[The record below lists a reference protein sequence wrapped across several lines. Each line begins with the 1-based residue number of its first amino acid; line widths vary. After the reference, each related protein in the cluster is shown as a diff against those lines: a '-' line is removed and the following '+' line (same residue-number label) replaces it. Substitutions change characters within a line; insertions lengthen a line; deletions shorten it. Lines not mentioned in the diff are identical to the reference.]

1 MKQKKLLVWG
11 IVLACVMFAMELV
24 PALFLGYSLTLFSLL
39 MTCLL
44 PAAACGILAASAYE
58 KRGLG
63 ISSAA
68 VALLCR
74 TISLINFCSVIVGY
88 GFNAS
93 FLFSLV
99 MQQMYMVV
107 AVLWFLR
114 FILNRPMRTPL
125 IVVAIV
131 GAALSGMSFSADLVL
146 ETVSALKGHA
156 YMEVLIASMCY
167 GISGLS
173 LWAVYLLASFA
184 QPRHTAK
191 SVPETVEAFDE
202 TLVEPAAETVAA
214 AEEETVPM
222 PVQED
227 PAPASNAL
235 DALERLAKLHERG
248 ILTDAEFESK
258 KAELLSKI

>member
-11 IVLACVMFAMELV
+11 VVLACVMFAMDFAINRVL
-24 PALFLGYSLTLFSLL
+24 ARFLGNSLMLFPLL

-44 PAAACGILAASAYE
+44 SAAACGILAASAYE

-74 TISLINFCSVIVGY
+74 TISLIDFCSVIVGN
-88 GFNAS
+88 GFNS
-93 FLFSLV
+93 VSWFSLV

-114 FILNRPMRTPL
+114 FILNRPMKTL
-125 IVVAIV
+125 LLVVTIV
-131 GAALSGMSFSADLVL
+131 GVSLGITIGGVDTLMMMTSFGYGALIITYLFGEAAFWTLL
-146 ETVSALKGHA
+146 
-156 YMEVLIASMCY
+156 
-167 GISGLS
+167 
-173 LWAVYLLASFA
+173 LLAVCG
-184 QPRHTAK
+184 QPKAAAK
-191 SVPETVEAFDE
+191 SLPETAEAFA
-202 TLVEPAAETVAA
+202 EPAIEFASEAVPS
-214 AEEETVPM
+214 AEEETVP
-222 PVQED
+222 VRAQETT
-227 PAPASNAL
+227 APASNAL